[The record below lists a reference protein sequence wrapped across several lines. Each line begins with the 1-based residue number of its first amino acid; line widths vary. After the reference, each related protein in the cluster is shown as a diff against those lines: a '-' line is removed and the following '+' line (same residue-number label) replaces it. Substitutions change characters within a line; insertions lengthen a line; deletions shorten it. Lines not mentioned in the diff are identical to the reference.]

1 MVIKPIKPK
10 KYMCPNCKTH
20 LSCGCLKRT
29 ASDGTQVCTSC
40 ITQYESALAIIKQN
54 TNTQTPKQ

>member
-1 MVIKPIKPK
+1 
-10 KYMCPNCKTH
+10 MCPNCKTH

-29 ASDGTQVCTSC
+29 ASDGKQVCTNC
-40 ITQYESALAIIKQN
+40 ITQYESALATIRQN